1 MRVNAVR
8 QSIVRFRN
16 GKGGCFLDR
25 NEVYKICKEVDN
37 CIADKLT
44 EAIVDGTSYE
54 MLEARYGILPI
65 SRRSFYRRRTVAK
78 QLIRQKEDREIR
90 KRED

>member
-1 MRVNAVR
+1 MNKDE
-8 QSIVRFRN
+8 I
-16 GKGGCFLDR
+16 
-25 NEVYKICKEVDN
+25 YKICKEVDN

-65 SRRSFYRRRTVAK
+65 SRRSFYRRRSTVQ
-78 QLIRQKEDREIR
+78 QLMRQRGM
-90 KRED
+90 